1 MKFTRT
7 DDSYDEKAHHKL
19 IVEKFAKA
27 FQDLRRESL
36 AQEKRENGMLRVS
49 DVLFSRFA
57 DSYEGSNSLSTID
70 DDETPEN
77 KEYPTADRPIKD
89 ASGFEN
95 SLKRIYEK
103 YKDNPASLK
112 AKFSEFVKS
121 PETARRFNYWI
132 DSRAYQIARRLTGKF
147 KNQHDAED
155 AAQESIVKFLNS
167 GGLQGLLSTY
177 EKYPGVPLIDQ
188 VAKLING
195 RVRDEESSQWAKVK
209 KQNDIDSFDKEIS
222 DKKGEGGTTV
232 GDLKGPSGYDDYN
245 LGDGDDKELSLIDD
259 AIRDYQEQV
268 KEDPSKQVFL
278 DRILVHKKTVLKRRQ
293 RDDAEINERKEGLMG
308 GLTGRVP
315 GTEPPPVNEPSKPA
329 PAVDNRPD
337 WQKALDSGLGN
348 KPVPAPKADRLSP
361 RQIKKTKFET
371 YDTDDIDDL
380 MSVRNDGNDELIK
393 IIQDIAHNPVNG
405 YTGAGQSMIQL
416 PSLLKGDIGEIPND
430 KSDGKK
436 ATMSVPDEIKQAV
449 STFLLNDFLNFYKR
463 YVLMK
468 TAREKV
474 DEDTVTNLP
483 ESKVWPMYQQQA
495 AKSIENSSLPDHIKQ
510 IAVKQVMG
518 KSFGALKDWR
528 QKADPWLQQAI
539 IEKER
544 RRISKKNQEDLA
556 AQGVDPARIG
566 ELGHA
571 QLTDQHHDQIA
582 DTVMN
587 SMYTGDNTM
596 HGIVHGQHND
606 VMPMRTDLSPERK
619 KQLIIQSLQKMRSGS
634 RKGLQYPS
642 LDRDSPDWSSRQVK
656 FKGVPKQPQQSEPVA
671 PEENENDVTASIR
684 PDGLRFHIGPTHP
697 DAADV
702 TEFIRENI
710 RKSSGL
716 NKLVAYAS
724 ELEEIEE
731 YDFADMIDSAISRL
745 VK

>member
-57 DSYEGSNSLSTID
+57 AGYEGSDSLKTID
-70 DDETPEN
+70 DDESNTK
-77 KEYPTADRPIKD
+77 KEYPTADERPTSST
-89 ASGFEN
+89 AGFERD
-95 SLKRIYEK
+95 LKRIFYRH
-103 YKDNPASLK
+103 KDRSEQQK
-112 AKFSEFVKS
+112 ALSALVNE
-121 PETARRFNYWI
+121 PGTRRRFDAWLDSQVNILAKRFMRKGVDYHNAEGAAVSAVEDFLVKGKWESLVKNY
-132 DSRAYQIARRLTGKF
+132 DPNR
-147 KNQHDAED
+147 
-155 AAQESIVKFLNS
+155 
-167 GGLQGLLSTY
+167 
-177 EKYPGVPLIDQ
+177 PLIDQ
-188 VAKLING
+188 ASAMMTMQGKGALTNHYKENSDRPQSLDAEIGGRKDESSSTVGEAYGPKTTDIYNTGKEEDPELNTINEKIEELQED
-195 RVRDEESSQWAKVK
+195 VRDDPR
-209 KQNDIDSFDKEIS
+209 KQI
-222 DKKGEGGTTV
+222 
-232 GDLKGPSGYDDYN
+232 
-245 LGDGDDKELSLIDD
+245 
-259 AIRDYQEQV
+259 
-268 KEDPSKQVFL
+268 FL
-278 DRILVHKKTVLKRRQ
+278 DRAIKYKNVYLSRKQKNEQEVNQ
-293 RDDAEINERKEGLMG
+293 RKDGLMG

-315 GTEPPPVNEPSKPA
+315 GTEPPPANEPSAPA
-329 PAVDNRPD
+329 PAVDNRPS
-337 WQKALDSGLGN
+337 WQKALDEGLGN
-348 KPVPAPKADRLSP
+348 KPAPAPKADPLSP

-371 YDTDDIDDL
+371 YDTEDIDDL
-380 MSVRNDGNDELIK
+380 MSVRNDGNDELIN

-416 PSLLKGDIGEIPND
+416 PSLLRGDIGEIPND

-449 STFLLNDFLNFYKR
+449 STFLLNDFLNFYKK
-463 YVLMK
+463 YVLMR
-468 TAREKV
+468 TAREKI

-556 AQGVDPARIG
+556 AEGVDPARIG
-566 ELGHA
+566 ELSHD
-571 QLTDQHHDQIA
+571 QLTDEHHDQIA

-587 SMYTGDNTM
+587 SLYTGNNTM
-596 HGIVHGQHND
+596 HGIVHGMQND

-619 KQLIIQSLQKMRSGS
+619 KQLLVQSLQKMRSGS

-656 FKGVPKQPQQSEPVA
+656 FKGVPKVQPQQSEPVA
-671 PEENENDVTASIR
+671 PEENENGVTASIR
-684 PDGLRFHIGPTHP
+684 PDGLRFHVGPTHP
-697 DAADV
+697 DAPDV

-710 RKSSGL
+710 KKSSGL

-724 ELEEIEE
+724 ELEEIKE
-731 YDFADMIDSAISRL
+731 YDFADMIDSAISGL